1 MADIK
6 SMIIIE
12 KHYLLQAG
20 TEALILEIPGIMHLK
35 SYSGDEPHLT
45 DIILKHKPDLL
56 IINPFSLSPE
66 NAALPRKIHS
76 TQNTTLIA
84 LIRKEEKDQLS
95 FDYSEIFYYED
106 SKYVLEKKLRNK
118 VGSQKNEETNHKEL
132 SQREL
137 TILKQIVLGLTH
149 QEIADKLF
157 LSVHTVNTHRKH
169 INKKL
174 GIKTV
179 SGLSVYAIMNH
190 IVKMEELANNCR

>member
-20 TEALILEIPGIMHLK
+20 TEALILDIPGIMHVK

-45 DIILKHKPDLL
+45 DIILKYKPDLL
-56 IINPFSLSPE
+56 IINPFSLSAE
-66 NAALPRKIHS
+66 NAALPRKIYS
-76 TQNTTLIA
+76 KQNTYLIA
-84 LIRKEEKDQLS
+84 MIRKEEKGRLS
-95 FDYSEIFYYED
+95 FDYSEILYYED

-118 VGSQKNEETNHKEL
+118 VGSQKDEEPDHKEL
-132 SQREL
+132 SPREL
-137 TILKQIVLGLTH
+137 TILKQVVLGLTH

-190 IVKMEELANNCR
+190 IVKMEELANNAR